1 MDGIGMTDEHKGNAH
16 LFAYGSDFNAL
27 SFFVRQTILNTVN
40 VAIPV
45 RVDTVERNGTGSGA
59 GYISATPL
67 VCQLDG
73 NGNRLQPVSIP
84 RLPYFRLQHGTA
96 AVVCDPVPGDV
107 GLAIF
112 AQQDTSKLT
121 GQNEPADPGS
131 FRTFD
136 MSDGFYIGGFWG
148 QVPKTFIHIE
158 QSGDIVVTAPAS
170 DTVNSPRVTVNCS
183 TAQINASASVTVDTP
198 QTTITGDATIKK
210 NLIVAGKIT
219 GQGGLAVSGGGGAT
233 VSGDM
238 KATGDVTAG
247 GISVQNHTHPG
258 DSGGTTGKAQ

>member
-1 MDGIGMTDEHKGNAH
+1 MSEQKKGNAH

-27 SFFVRQTILNTVN
+27 HYFVRQLILSTVN
-40 VAIPV
+40 VCIPV
-45 RVDTVERNGTGSGA
+45 RVDTVERNGVGNGA

-73 NGNRLQPVSIP
+73 DGKRLEPVSIP

-96 AVVCDPVPGDV
+96 AIVCDPVPGDV

-121 GQNEPADPGS
+121 GQNEPSEPGS
-131 FRTFD
+131 FRVFD
-136 MSDGFYIGGFWG
+136 MSDGFYLGGFWG
-148 QVPKTFIHIE
+148 PAPKTFIHIE
-158 QSGDIVVTAPAS
+158 QSGDIVVTAPTS
-170 DTVNSPRVTVNCS
+170 DTVNSPRVTVNCD
-183 TAQINASASVTVDTP
+183 TAKVVASQSVTVDTP
-198 QTTITGDATIKK
+198 TTTITGDATIKK
-210 NLIVAGKIT
+210 NLTVAGKIT
-219 GQGGLAVSGGGGAT
+219 GAGGLSI
-233 VSGDM
+233 SGDVT
-238 KATGDVTAG
+238 ATGDVTAG

>member
-1 MDGIGMTDEHKGNAH
+1 MTEQRKGNAH

-27 SFFVRQTILNTVN
+27 NFFVRQMILSTVN

-45 RVDTVERNGTGSGA
+45 RVDTVERNGTGNGA

-73 NGNRLQPVSIP
+73 DGKRLEPVSIP

-112 AQQDTSKLT
+112 AQQDCSKLT
-121 GQNEPADPGS
+121 GQNAPAEPGS
-131 FRTFD
+131 FRVFD

-148 QVPKTFIHIE
+148 PVPKTFIHIE

-170 DTVNSPRVTVNCS
+170 DTVNSPKVTVNCD
-183 TAQINASASVTVDTP
+183 TAQVIASKSVTVDTP
-198 QTTITGDATIKK
+198 QTTITGNATIQK
-210 NLIVAGKIT
+210 NLTVAGN
-219 GQGGLAVSGGGGAT
+219 VSA
-233 VSGDM
+233 S
-238 KATGDVTAG
+238 GDVTAG
-247 GISVQNHTHPG
+247 GISLKGHTHPG
-258 DSGGTTGKAQ
+258 DSGGTTGNPK